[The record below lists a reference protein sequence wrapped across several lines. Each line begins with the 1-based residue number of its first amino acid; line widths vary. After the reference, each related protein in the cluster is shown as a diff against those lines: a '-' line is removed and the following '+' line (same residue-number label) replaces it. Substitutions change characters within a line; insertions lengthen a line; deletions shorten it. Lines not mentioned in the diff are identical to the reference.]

1 MCSLLQVKE
10 MAKLKISNFLTS
22 KFIFLLFLSIGA
34 EFANAQE
41 LRDLFRQVKSSVVTV
56 RTIDR
61 EITLQSKN
69 EFVKVPGIGS
79 GVLIS
84 ADGKVITAAHVV
96 QSADRVVVEFTE
108 GKEIPAHVIAS
119 VVSADVALLQLE
131 WVPADAIVARL
142 GDSDKSEVGDQVF
155 VIGAPYGLSHSLTVG
170 HLSSRHINKNLTGGL
185 RAIEMWQTDAAVN
198 KGNSGGPM
206 FNVKGEVIG
215 IVCNLFSQSGGFEGV
230 GFAVT
235 SNLTRRLLLE
245 QNTYWSGLEGV
256 VISGNTARIFNV
268 PQEAG
273 LLVQSVAE
281 KSPAERLGLRG
292 GRVHA
297 TFGTTSLLVGGDI
310 ILMVADYKISG
321 DDDFDKIHARL
332 STLEGGSKLIVRVLR
347 GGKIVELSAE
357 IERKKLSVK

>member
-1 MCSLLQVKE
+1 MSKQKTTIALTTILLSFILNGICSPIK
-10 MAKLKISNFLTS
+10 
-22 KFIFLLFLSIGA
+22 
-34 EFANAQE
+34 AQE

-56 RTIDR
+56 RTIER
-61 EITLQSKN
+61 EITPQSKN

-84 ADGKVITAAHVV
+84 ADGKVMTAAHVV
-96 QSADRVVVEFTE
+96 QSADRIVVEFSE

-119 VVSADVALLQLE
+119 VVTADVALLQLDR
-131 WVPADAIVARL
+131 VPADAVVAKL
-142 GDSDKSEVGDQVF
+142 GDSSKSDVGDQVL
-155 VIGAPYGLSHSLTVG
+155 VIGAPYGLSRSLTVG
-170 HLSSRHINKNLTGGL
+170 HISSLHTNKKLTGGL
-185 RAIEMWQTDAAVN
+185 RAIEMWQADAAVN

-206 FNVKGEVIG
+206 FNMQGEVIG

-235 SNLTRRLLLE
+235 SNLARRLLLE
-245 QNTYWSGLEGV
+245 QNTYWSGMEGV

-297 TFGTTSLLVGGDI
+297 TFGNTNLLVGGDI
-310 ILMVADYKISG
+310 ILAVADYTISG
-321 DDDFDKIHARL
+321 DDADFDKIHARL
-332 STLEGGSKLIVRVLR
+332 STLAAGSKLIVRVLR
-347 GGKIVELSAE
+347 GGKIIELSAE
-357 IERKKLSVK
+357 VERNKLSGLIN

>member
-1 MCSLLQVKE
+1 
-10 MAKLKISNFLTS
+10 MAQQKTR
-22 KFIFLLFLSIGA
+22 KFITANLFLLLFLSLGSTA
-34 EFANAQE
+34 SAQD

-56 RTIDR
+56 RTIER
-61 EITLQSKN
+61 EITTQSKN
-69 EFVKVPGIGS
+69 EFVSVPGIGS

-84 ADGKVITAAHVV
+84 QDGKVMTAAHVV
-96 QSADRVVVEFTE
+96 QAADRIVVEFTE

-119 VVSADVALLQLE
+119 VVSADVALLQLD
-131 WVPADAIVARL
+131 WVPADAVIATF
-142 GDSDKSEVGDQVF
+142 GDSTKSEIGDQVF
-155 VIGAPYGLSHSLTVG
+155 VIGAPWGLSHTLTVG
-170 HLSSRHINKNLTGGL
+170 HLSSLHTNKKLTGGL
-185 RAIEMWQTDAAVN
+185 RAIEMWQADAAVN

-206 FNVKGEVIG
+206 FNMKGEIIG

-235 SNLTRRLLLE
+235 SNLARRLLLE

-273 LLVQSVAE
+273 LMVQSVAE

-297 TFGTTSLLVGGDI
+297 TFGNTSLLVGGDI
-310 ILMVADYKISG
+310 ILSVADYKISG
-321 DDDFDKIHARL
+321 EDDFDKLHARL
-332 STLEGGSKLIVRVLR
+332 SSLQAGSKLVVRVLR
-347 GGKIVELSAE
+347 GGKIVDLSAE
-357 IERKKLSVK
+357 VERSKLTTKD

>member
-1 MCSLLQVKE
+1 MSKQKPTIALTTILLSFILNGICSPIK
-10 MAKLKISNFLTS
+10 
-22 KFIFLLFLSIGA
+22 
-34 EFANAQE
+34 AQE

-56 RTIDR
+56 RTIER
-61 EITLQSKN
+61 EITPQSKN

-84 ADGKVITAAHVV
+84 ADGKIMTAAHVV
-96 QSADRVVVEFTE
+96 QAADRIVVEFTE

-119 VVSADVALLQLE
+119 VVTADVALLQLDR
-131 WVPADAIVARL
+131 VPADAVVAKL
-142 GDSDKSEVGDQVF
+142 GDSSKSDVGDQVL
-155 VIGAPYGLSHSLTVG
+155 VIGAPYGLSRSLTVG
-170 HLSSRHINKNLTGGL
+170 HISSLHTNKKLTGGL
-185 RAIEMWQTDAAVN
+185 RAIEMWQADAAVN

-206 FNVKGEVIG
+206 FNMQGEVIG

-235 SNLTRRLLLE
+235 SNLARRLLLE
-245 QNTYWSGLEGV
+245 QNTYWSGMEGV

-297 TFGTTSLLVGGDI
+297 TFGNTNLLVGGDI
-310 ILMVADYKISG
+310 ILAVADYTISG
-321 DDDFDKIHARL
+321 DDADFDKIHARL
-332 STLEGGSKLIVRVLR
+332 STLAAGSKLIVRVLR
-347 GGKIVELSAE
+347 GGKIIELSAE
-357 IERKKLSVK
+357 IERNKLSGLIN

>member
-1 MCSLLQVKE
+1 MSKQKTTVPLTTILLSLILSGSCSS
-10 MAKLKISNFLTS
+10 LK
-22 KFIFLLFLSIGA
+22 
-34 EFANAQE
+34 AQE

-56 RTIDR
+56 RTIER
-61 EITLQSKN
+61 EITPQSKN

-84 ADGKVITAAHVV
+84 ADGKVMTAAHVV
-96 QSADRVVVEFTE
+96 QSADRIVVEFTE

-119 VVSADVALLQLE
+119 VVTADVALLQLDQ
-131 WVPADAIVARL
+131 VPADAVVANL
-142 GDSDKSEVGDQVF
+142 GDSSKSDVGDQVL
-155 VIGAPYGLSHSLTVG
+155 VIGAPYGLSRSLTVG
-170 HLSSRHINKNLTGGL
+170 HISSLHTNKKLTGGL
-185 RAIEMWQTDAAVN
+185 RAIEMWQADAAVN

-206 FNVKGEVIG
+206 FNMQGEVIG

-235 SNLTRRLLLE
+235 SNLARRLLLE
-245 QNTYWSGLEGV
+245 QNTYWSGMEGV

-297 TFGTTSLLVGGDI
+297 TFGGTNLLVGGDI
-310 ILMVADYKISG
+310 ILAVADYKISG
-321 DDDFDKIHARL
+321 DDADFDKIHARL
-332 STLEGGSKLIVRVLR
+332 STLPAGGKLIVRVLR
-347 GGKIVELSAE
+347 GGKIIELTAE
-357 IERKKLSVK
+357 IERNKLSGLNK

>member
-1 MCSLLQVKE
+1 
-10 MAKLKISNFLTS
+10 MASQKMSSMKKFRIFL
-22 KFIFLLFLSIGA
+22 LLFLSVGSVT
-34 EFANAQE
+34 EAQD
-41 LRDLFRQVKSSVVTV
+41 LRDLFRQVKSSVVTI

-61 EITLQSKN
+61 EITPQSKN

-84 ADGKVITAAHVV
+84 SDGKVITAAHVV
-96 QSADRVVVEFTE
+96 QSSDQIIVEFTE

-119 VVSADVALLQLE
+119 VVTADVALLQLD
-131 WVPADAIVARL
+131 WVPAEAVVAKL
-142 GDSDKSEVGDQVF
+142 GDSDKSEIGEQVF

-170 HLSSRHINKNLTGGL
+170 HLSSRHINKQLVGGL
-185 RAIEMWQTDAAVN
+185 RAIEMWQADAAVN

-206 FNVKGEVIG
+206 FNLKGEVIG
-215 IVCNLFSQSGGFEGV
+215 IVCNLFSQSGGFDGI

-235 SNLTRRLLLE
+235 SNLARRLLLE
-245 QNTYWSGLEGV
+245 QNSYWSGLEGV

-273 LLVQSVAE
+273 LMVQSVAE

-297 TFGTTSLLVGGDI
+297 TFGNTSLLVGGDI
-310 ILMVADYKISG
+310 ILTVADYKISG
-321 DDDFDKIHARL
+321 DDDFDKLHAKL
-332 STLEGGSKLIVRVLR
+332 SMLQAGTKLLVRVLR

-357 IERKKLSVK
+357 IERNKLSTK